1 MVMTPS
7 DMNDLL
13 ELRMRVFVTGAS
25 GHIASAVIPELL
37 NHGHEVMGLARSDA
51 SPGGVAALG
60 AEVRRG
66 DLDDL
71 DGLAAA
77 AGEADGVIHL
87 AFKHEAMRTG
97 AFMGAIDAD
106 MAAHQAIGNALVGSG
121 KPFVSTGGTLML
133 AMAGITGRS
142 GTEDDQSEGGPRTDA
157 ANYTIA
163 LSRRGV
169 RSSVVR
175 LAPMVHSDL
184 DHGGF
189 THALI
194 GFARESGA
202 AAYTGDGSNVWP
214 AANTYDIG
222 VLYRLALEKAPA
234 GSTLHGVGDTGI
246 PRKVIAETIAGKLGI
261 ETKSIT
267 DDQAPQYLGFLAA
280 FAGLDNPTSNDRTR
294 ELLGWEPTHPGWVE
308 DLETG
313 HYFATAARGRTPH
326 VAFAT
331 KSSDSRSES

>member
-1 MVMTPS
+1 
-7 DMNDLL
+7 
-13 ELRMRVFVTGAS
+13 MRVFMTGAS
-25 GHIASAVIPELL
+25 SHIAAALIPELL
-37 NHGHEVMGLARSDA
+37 NNGHQVVGLARSDA
-51 SPGGVAALG
+51 SAEAVAAMG

-77 AGEADGVIHL
+77 AADADGVIHL
-87 AFKHEAMRTG
+87 AFRHEAMRTG
-97 AFMGAIDAD
+97 DFMGAVDSD
-106 MAAHQAIGNALVGSG
+106 MAAHKAIGEALVGTD
-121 KPFVSTGGTLML
+121 KPFVSTGGTLLL
-133 AMAGITGRS
+133 AVAGITGRP
-142 GTEDDQSEGGPRTDA
+142 GTEDDQSEGGPRIDA

-184 DHGGF
+184 DHHGF

-194 GFARESGA
+194 GFAQESGV

-246 PRKVIAETIAGKLGI
+246 PRKVIAETIAAKLGI

-267 DDQAPQYLGFLAA
+267 AEEAPQYLGFLAV

-294 ELLGWEPTHPGWVE
+294 KLLGWEPTHPGWVE

-313 HYFATAARGRTPH
+313 HYF
-326 VAFAT
+326 
-331 KSSDSRSES
+331 S

>member
-1 MVMTPS
+1 
-7 DMNDLL
+7 
-13 ELRMRVFVTGAS
+13 MRVFVTGAS
-25 GHIASAVIPELL
+25 GHIASAVIPDLL
-37 NHGHEVMGLARSDA
+37 NNGHQVVGLARSVA
-51 SPGGVAALG
+51 SAEAVAALG

-77 AGEADGVIHL
+77 AAEADGVIHL

-97 AFMGAIDAD
+97 DFMGAIESD
-106 MAAHQAIGNALVGSG
+106 MAAHQAIGNALVGSD

-133 AMAGITGRS
+133 AMAGITGRGGRV
-142 GTEDDQSEGGPRTDA
+142 GTEDDQSDGGPRVDA
-157 ANYTIA
+157 ANHTVA
-163 LSRRGV
+163 LSEQGV

-184 DHGGF
+184 DHHGF
-189 THALI
+189 TQALI
-194 GFARESGA
+194 DFARENGV
-202 AAYTGDGSNVWP
+202 AAYTGDGSNRWP

-234 GSTLHGVGDTGI
+234 GSTFHGVGDTGI

-267 DDQAPQYLGFLAA
+267 DEEAPQYLGFLAA
-280 FAGLDNPTSNDRTR
+280 FAGLDNPTSNDKTR
-294 ELLGWEPTHPGWVE
+294 ALLGWEPTHPGWVE
-308 DLETG
+308 DVETG
-313 HYFATAARGRTPH
+313 HYFA
-326 VAFAT
+326 
-331 KSSDSRSES
+331 

>member
-1 MVMTPS
+1 
-7 DMNDLL
+7 
-13 ELRMRVFVTGAS
+13 MRVFVTGAS

-37 NHGHEVMGLARSDA
+37 DNGHQVVGLARSDA
-51 SPGGVAALG
+51 SADAVAATG

-71 DGLAAA
+71 DGLRQAAA
-77 AGEADGVIHL
+77 EADGVIHL

-97 AFMGAIDAD
+97 DFMAAVDAD
-106 MAAHQAIGNALVGSG
+106 MAATQALGETLVGTD

-133 AMAGITGRS
+133 ALAGITGRP

-163 LSRRGV
+163 LGTQGV

-184 DHGGF
+184 DHHGF

-194 GFARESGA
+194 GFAREHGV
-202 AAYTGDGSNVWP
+202 AAYTGDGSNRWP
-214 AANTYDIG
+214 AANSYDIG
-222 VLYRLALEKAPA
+222 VLYRLALEQAPA

-246 PRKVIAETIAGKLGI
+246 PRKVIAETIAGKLGVP
-261 ETKSIT
+261 TRSIT
-267 DDQAPQYLGFLAA
+267 ADEAPRYLGFLAA
-280 FAGLDNPTSNDRTR
+280 FAGLDNPTSNDKTR
-294 ELLGWEPTHPGWVE
+294 ELLGWEPTHPGWVQ
-308 DLETG
+308 DVETG
-313 HYFATAARGRTPH
+313 HYFG
-326 VAFAT
+326 
-331 KSSDSRSES
+331 

>member
-1 MVMTPS
+1 
-7 DMNDLL
+7 
-13 ELRMRVFVTGAS
+13 MRVFVTGAS

-37 NHGHEVMGLARSDA
+37 NHGHQVVGLARSDA
-51 SPGGVAALG
+51 SADAVAAMG

-77 AGEADGVIHL
+77 AAEADGVIHL

-97 AFMGAIDAD
+97 DF
-106 MAAHQAIGNALVGSG
+106 MAAVDSDLAAHKAIGEALVGTD
-121 KPFVSTGGTLML
+121 KPFVSTAGTLML
-133 AMAGITGRS
+133 ALAGISGRA

-157 ANYTIA
+157 ANYTLA
-163 LSRRGV
+163 LGQRGV

-184 DHGGF
+184 DHHGF
-189 THALI
+189 TQALI
-194 GFARESGA
+194 DFARESGA

-222 VLYRLALEKAPA
+222 VLYRLALEQAPA

-267 DDQAPQYLGFLAA
+267 AEEAPQYLGFLAP
-280 FAGLDNPTSNDRTR
+280 FVGLDNPTSNDRTR

-308 DLETG
+308 DVETG
-313 HYFATAARGRTPH
+313 HYFATAARGRTPD

-331 KSSDSRSES
+331 KSSDPRSEG